1 MKTMRKSMFKLYGL
15 IVAMALLASP
25 VFAMDLA
32 SHVSTAPNG
41 NGDVLVYPLYLACD
55 GIATNFHII
64 NSSDTR
70 SVVAKVVLR
79 SHKCSVEVLD
89 FLIYLSPNDYF
100 DAKIQFKDGKYVC
113 TITDDS
119 YVVDGESASAQNPK
133 EYELFE
139 PSCDTA
145 NYGYIEVIEAWS
157 AVLPK
162 KEDGTV
168 AKLDIVD
175 AYDGVDEITNADTV
189 NVLSGFAEIV
199 FPGVG
204 DYADYNAVALN
215 EYNNNQILQVNVL
228 TILGQGSNNSLC
240 EVEAALAK
248 NNLVIPYLNS
258 DTACTIPIFTFPTKI
273 VGCDETVKTECN
285 DLARGPFFQGDN
297 LDPVYGIYYYDK
309 EEHTRHLVCEVS
321 PCPETPELNLDEEV
335 NLISLAPPFDGGW
348 LRAVF
353 SQTTACN
360 SLAGGNIVY
369 TGAPVMGLITELTA
383 DGLSLITPAYDY
395 GTVSYDGVD
404 VTGAYQTQSTNEAGP
419 GPGPEPIP
427 QCGGLDDATCGA
439 TDGCTWNAF
448 PPPGECLLDC
458 GQFTDQT
465 SCEAGLGGGCEW
477 QTTPFGDVCVVK

>member
-41 NGDVLVYPLYLACD
+41 NGDVLLYHLYLAGD
-55 GIATNFHII
+55 GIATNFHVI
-64 NSSDTR
+64 NSSNTR

-113 TITDDS
+113 TIADDS
-119 YVVDGESASAQNPK
+119 YVVDGVSASANNPK
-133 EYELFE
+133 EYELFG

-162 KEDGTV
+162 EDDGTV
-168 AKLDIVD
+168 DKIDIVD
-175 AYDGVDEITNADTV
+175 AYDGVVVITNEDTV
-189 NVLSGFAEIV
+189 DVLSGFAEVV
-199 FPGVG
+199 FPGA
-204 DYADYNAVALN
+204 DYADYNAVALKDYDN
-215 EYNNNQILQVNVL
+215 RNVL
-228 TILGQGSNNSLC
+228 TPLIETILGDVANNTLC

-248 NNLVIPYLNS
+248 NNLVIPYFNS
-258 DTACTIPIFTFPTKI
+258 DTACTIPILTLPTKI
-273 VGCDETVKTECN
+273 VGCDDKDRTEC
-285 DLARGPFFQGDN
+285 DDTAEGPFFQNDN

-309 EEHTRHLVCEVS
+309 EEHTRHLVCETS
-321 PCPETPELNLDEEV
+321 PCPENPELNLLEEV
-335 NLISLAPPFDGGW
+335 NLISLSPPFDGGW

-369 TGAPVMGLITELTA
+369 TGAPVIGLIAELTA

-395 GTVSYDGVD
+395 GTVSYNGLD
-404 VTGAYQTQSTNEAGP
+404 VTGAYQTQSTNDGTP
-419 GPGPEPIP
+419 PPPP
-427 QCGGLDDATCGA
+427 PVQCGGLDEGTCGA

-448 PPPGECLLDC
+448 PPPGNCSLDC
-458 GQFTDQT
+458 GQFTTQATCD
-465 SCEAGLGGGCEW
+465 AGLGGGCEW
-477 QTTPFGDVCVVK
+477 QSTAFGDICVVK